1 MKTISLKNGSS
12 SVIKLSERM
21 DAADLG
27 RLDEAAGGLGGSGE
41 ILIDLTDVS
50 YLPEGFLQW
59 LWKVKTERPGMA
71 GRIRLVNPNE
81 VAQKMIEASPVNNVF
96 EIRHIFP
103 TAW

>member
-1 MKTISLKNGSS
+1 MKTISLKNSAS
-12 SVIKLSERM
+12 SVIKLTEHM

-41 ILIDLTDVS
+41 MLIDLSDVS

-59 LWKVKTERPGMA
+59 LWKVKTERPGTA
-71 GRIRLVNPNE
+71 ARIRLVNPGE
-81 VAQKMIEASPVNNVF
+81 VAQKMIEASPVNKVF
-96 EIRHIFP
+96 EIRRIFP

>member
-1 MKTISLKNGSS
+1 MKTISLKNGASK
-12 SVIKLSERM
+12 VIKLSERM

-27 RLDEAAGGLGGSGE
+27 RLEEAAGGIGGSGE
-41 ILIDLTDVS
+41 MLIDLSEVS

-59 LWKVKTERPGMA
+59 LWKIKTERPGMA
-71 GRIRLVNPNE
+71 ARIRLVNPND

-96 EIRHIFP
+96 EIRRIFP